1 MCYRI
6 NNIWSLIRLLPLIQK
21 KSLNALKV
29 NENKRKREDQKD
41 ERNKDE
47 RNFDDDDEEKDER
60 EKGSDDELR
69 ECHSY
74 LKKISEFQIRM
85 LASRVSFVYLHC
97 QYTLIAIREGRREGA
112 NSAYW
117 ICFSGTG

>member
-21 KSLNALKV
+21 KSFNALKV
-29 NENKRKREDQKD
+29 NEKKEKPEEQKD
-41 ERNKDE
+41 ERIKDE
-47 RNFDDDDEEKDER
+47 RNFDDEEKDER
-60 EKGSDDELR
+60 EKGSELR

-85 LASRVSFVYLHC
+85 LASRVSFVHLYC
-97 QYTLIAIREGRREGA
+97 QYTLIAIREGRREWA
-112 NSAYW
+112 NSAY
-117 ICFSGTG
+117 